1 MAQVERKRPRR
12 WRLRVP
18 SGWWRGRDPRRARP
32 DLAGTLRLP
41 YEAVIFDMDGVV
53 TDTASVH
60 AAAWK
65 HLFDEFLASHEA
77 ALGYDAAPFDADVDY
92 RRYVDGRSREDG
104 VATFLAARGIELP
117 RGNPADPQGRGTVA
131 ALAARKNQLFE
142 EAIATG
148 GVRAFPST
156 VALLTRLRRGG
167 IPTAVVSASR
177 NASTVLAAAEVGHLF
192 DVRVDGDEATRL
204 GIPGKPD
211 PALFL
216 EAARRLGVEPGRA
229 AVVEDAAAG
238 VEAARRG
245 GFGLVVGVNRTGHR
259 ADLMDAGA
267 SVVVGDLG
275 ELDLGATLASPWLVV
290 YEGFDPAHETHR
302 EAICTLGNGYMG
314 TRGARP
320 EAIDDGVHYPGTY
333 LAGLYNRLTTTVNGR
348 SIEHEHLVNV
358 PNWLP
363 LDIRAPGGAW
373 LSASAG
379 RVRGERREL
388 DLRRGVL
395 TRTVHLDDP
404 AGKRTTLIQRR
415 LVSMV
420 RPHIAAIQTTV
431 IAENWSGVLRVRA
444 GLDGRIVN
452 ANVPEDRLLANRHLV
467 PVATT
472 ETGPDTIVLEVETN
486 QSNVR
491 IAQAARIK
499 VSGAAGPAV
508 ADRVLTGPASVTR
521 ELELQV
527 REGEPVIVDKVVAIT
542 TSRDPAIASP
552 RVAAQN
558 ELARAGG
565 FESLLSAHEQAWAR
579 LWDRFGIIA
588 DADIATSLT
597 LNLHVFHLLQSL
609 SPHTG
614 GLDVGVPVRGLH
626 GEGYRGHV
634 FWDELFVFP
643 LVNLRL
649 PSLTRSLLLYRWRR
663 LDAAR
668 DAARRAGLAGALFP
682 WQSGS
687 DGREETPD
695 QLYNARSHRWIPDN
709 SHLQRHVGLA
719 VAYNIWQYYQ
729 VTADVDF
736 LTESGAE
743 VLTEVARLYASLAE
757 YDPGEDRFD
766 IVGVMG
772 PDEYH
777 DGYPGSDRPGLRNNA
792 YTNVL
797 AAWVLWRAIDVIRV
811 CEAHHSAAL
820 RERLGVTDEEVQL
833 WDRISRRVRIPFH
846 DDGIISQF
854 EGYADLADFDWEGH
868 RTAYGNIE
876 RLDLILEAEGDTT
889 NRYKVSKQA
898 DVLMLFYLFSADE
911 LAELFDRLGY
921 RLDREAIP
929 RTVDYYL
936 ARATHGSTLSRLVH
950 SWVLARTDRERSW
963 WVFRDALDADL
974 DDTQGGTTAE
984 GIHLGAIA
992 GTVDL
997 VLRGYAGIQVRND
1010 TLWFDPC
1017 LPSELRSVRFDVFY
1031 RGQRV
1036 SVKLTGDRLRLE
1048 LRPCAAA
1055 PIAVGV
1061 NGTVKQMAAEDV
1073 WELPLQP

>member
-1 MAQVERKRPRR
+1 
-12 WRLRVP
+12 
-18 SGWWRGRDPRRARP
+18 
-32 DLAGTLRLP
+32 
-41 YEAVIFDMDGVV
+41 MDGVV

-65 HLFDEFLASHEA
+65 RLFDEFLGSDEA
-77 ALGYDAAPFDADVDY
+77 ALGRDVAPFDADSDY

-104 VATFLAARGIELP
+104 VATFLAARGIDLP
-117 RGNPADPQGRGTVA
+117 TGDPADPPGRPTIA
-131 ALAARKNQLFE
+131 SLAARKNSLFE
-142 EAIATG
+142 EAIATE

-156 VALLTRLRRGG
+156 VGLLVRLRRGG

-177 NASTVLAAAEVGHLF
+177 NASAVLAAAQVDHLF
-192 DVRVDGDEATRL
+192 DVRVDGDEAARL

-259 ADLMDAGA
+259 ADLMGAGA

-275 ELDLGATLASPWLVV
+275 ELDLGASLASPWLVV
-290 YEGFDPAHETHR
+290 YDGFDPAHESHR

-320 EAIDDGVHYPGTY
+320 EATDDGVHYPGTY
-333 LAGLYNRLTTTVNGR
+333 VAGLYNRLTTTLEGE
-348 SIEHEHLVNV
+348 STEHEHLVNL

-363 LDIRAPGGAW
+363 VDIRTPGAAW
-373 LSASAG
+373 LSDSAES
-379 RVRGERREL
+379 VAGERREL
-388 DLRRGVL
+388 DLRRGIL
-395 TRTVHLDDP
+395 TRTVHLLDP
-404 AGKRTTLIQRR
+404 EGRRTTLIQRR
-415 LVSMV
+415 LVSMA

-431 IAENWSGVLRVRA
+431 IAQNWSGVLRVRA
-444 GLDGRIVN
+444 GLDGHVVN
-452 ANVPEDRLLANRHLV
+452 ANVPEDRLLANRHLAA
-467 PVATT
+467 VAAV
-472 ETGPDTIVLEVETN
+472 EAGPDAIVLEVETN

-491 IAQAARIK
+491 VAQAARIT
-499 VSGAAGPAV
+499 VSGTMGPPV
-508 ADRVLTGPASVTR
+508 VDRVITGPASVTR
-521 ELELQV
+521 ELEVQV
-527 REGEPVIVDKVVAIT
+527 REAAPVRIDKVVAIV

-552 RVAAQN
+552 RVAALN
-558 ELARAGG
+558 ELTRPGG
-565 FESLLSAHEQAWAR
+565 FESLLVAHEQAWER
-579 LWDRFGIIA
+579 LWDRFGITA
-588 DADIATSLT
+588 DADVAASLT
-597 LNLHVFHLLQSL
+597 LNLHIFHLLQSL
-609 SPHTG
+609 SPHTV
-614 GLDVGVPVRGLH
+614 GLDVGVPARGLH

-649 PSLTRSLLLYRWRR
+649 PSLTRSVLLYRWRR

-687 DGREETPD
+687 DGREETPR
-695 QLYNARSHRWIPDN
+695 QLYNARSHRWMPDN

-719 VAYNIWQYYQ
+719 IAYNIWQYYQ

-736 LTESGAE
+736 MTEYGAE
-743 VLTEVARLYASLAE
+743 VLTEVARLFASLTE
-757 YDPGEDRFD
+757 YDPGDDRFD
-766 IVGVMG
+766 IAGVMG

-777 DGYPGSDRPGLRNNA
+777 DGYPGSARPGLRNNA

-797 AAWVLWRAIDVIRV
+797 AAWVLWRTLDAIQV
-811 CEAHHSAAL
+811 CEANHGDL
-820 RERLGVTDEEVQL
+820 RDQLGVTDEEVRL
-833 WDRISRRVRIPFH
+833 WDRISRRVRIPFQ
-846 DDGIISQF
+846 DGGIMSQF
-854 EGYADLADFDWEGH
+854 EGYADLAEFDWEGH
-868 RTAYGNIE
+868 RTAYGNLG
-876 RLDLILEAEGDTT
+876 RLDLILEAEGDST
-889 NRYKVSKQA
+889 NRYKLSKQA
-898 DVLMLFYLFSADE
+898 DVLMLFYLFSAEE
-911 LAELFDRLGY
+911 LAELLDRLGY

-963 WVFRDALDADL
+963 WVFRDAIDADL

-984 GIHLGAIA
+984 GIHLGAMA

-997 VLRGYAGIQVRND
+997 LLRCYAGIQVRAD

-1036 SVKLTGDRLRLE
+1036 GVDLTGDRLRLE
-1048 LRPCAAA
+1048 LRPSSAAA
-1055 PIAVGV
+1055 IAVGV
-1061 NGTVKQMAAEDV
+1061 NGTVRQMAAEDV
-1073 WELPLQP
+1073 WEVSLGH